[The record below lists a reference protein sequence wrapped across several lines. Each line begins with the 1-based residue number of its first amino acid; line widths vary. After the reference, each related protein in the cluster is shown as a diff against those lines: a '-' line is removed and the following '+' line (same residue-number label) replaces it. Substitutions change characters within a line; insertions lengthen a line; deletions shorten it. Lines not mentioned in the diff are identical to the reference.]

1 MEADLLASRRANA
14 NIGRTRRRRP
24 RSDHHGLEG
33 IVSRSTFPQVA
44 RVLLLVSLAIACSAA
59 PEKLSYDGDGVAKDV
74 LALIP
79 FNTTWAR
86 TKFPDAML
94 YRIELRNDSAQADGP
109 PTVALYSFFS
119 PGSRQFL
126 TASSEPSIPWSGNEP
141 QAWPSERPAP
151 APLPPVTLD
160 FRDAWKKARESGV
173 TNVSSAVL
181 EVNGM
186 NALPHVAWS
195 VLGAM
200 KDIRQRG
207 VFLNA
212 LSGERLNGLELTE
225 PPTSPVQSEMALTSI
240 RNAFER
246 SLTRTQTD
254 GASRPGRCVGTAVPI
269 SAESGFRCYDF
280 ATHAFTA
287 GTQ

>member
-1 MEADLLASRRANA
+1 
-14 NIGRTRRRRP
+14 
-24 RSDHHGLEG
+24 
-33 IVSRSTFPQVA
+33 VSRSSFHEVA
-44 RVLLLVSLAIACSAA
+44 RGLLLLSLAAGCSSQ

-79 FNTTWAR
+79 FNTAWAR

-109 PTVALYSFFS
+109 PNVALYSFFS

-141 QAWPSERPAP
+141 QAWPNNRPAP

-160 FRDAWKKARESGV
+160 FRDAWRKAREAGV

-181 EVNGM
+181 DVNLM

-195 VLGAM
+195 VLGTM

-207 VFLNA
+207 VFFSA
-212 LSGERLNGLELTE
+212 LTGNRLNGLELTE
-225 PPTSPVQSEMALTSI
+225 PPTSPVQAEIALTTI
-240 RNAFER
+240 RAAFER
-246 SLTRTQTD
+246 SLPKPQTD
-254 GASRPGRCVGTAVPI
+254 SAAPRSRCVGTAVPV
-269 SAESGFRCYDF
+269 SAQAGFRCYDF
-280 ATHAFTA
+280 AARA
-287 GTQ
+287 YSDGSP